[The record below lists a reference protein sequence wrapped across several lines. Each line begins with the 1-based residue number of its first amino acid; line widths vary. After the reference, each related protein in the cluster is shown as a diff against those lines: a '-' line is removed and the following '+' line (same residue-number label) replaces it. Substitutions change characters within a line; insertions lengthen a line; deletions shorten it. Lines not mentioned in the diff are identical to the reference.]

1 MCSELQDTEPEVRP
15 PLGGGALDFQAVPTI
30 QEEQVE
36 EGKPVSKP
44 PR

>member
-1 MCSELQDTEPEVRP
+1 MDPGVRP

-30 QEEQVE
+30 REEHLE